1 MNFNE
6 IKNIANEYADLFIQN
21 EKEFIEKYNDSILLY
36 TVSEQIAIVD
46 LMNIYCLYK
55 TGDIDRVEA
64 LDMQKDIR
72 ETYEGEL
79 AKVI

>member
-6 IKNIANEYADLFIQN
+6 IKNIANEYADLFLQDEN
-21 EKEFIEKYNDSILLY
+21 EFIEKYNDSILLY

-64 LDMQKDIR
+64 LDMQKDIKDKYNN
-72 ETYEGEL
+72 T
-79 AKVI
+79 I